1 MFGICFAHIFFMF
14 RGHVWDMSWTCLGHV
29 SNMPGTFLAEQRS
42 TKTHKSKRPKR
53 EVIAGGLTGAAPW
66 HEGMSKVNHDAF
78 KLGGSDVFLKELI
91 GGVDLFL
98 FGRDRRMDMCACLCV
113 CVCVCVCLCV
123 SLCVC
128 LCVSVRVCVCVCVCL
143 CV

>member
-1 MFGICFAHIFFMF
+1 MFGICFAHVFVCFGGMF
-14 RGHVWDMSWTCLGHV
+14 GTCLGHVWDMFRICLGRFWQ
-29 SNMPGTFLAEQRS
+29 SKDQQT
-42 TKTHKSKRPKR
+42 THKSKRPKR

-113 CVCVCVCLCV
+113 CVCLCVSVCVFVCVCV
-123 SLCVC
+123 
-128 LCVSVRVCVCVCVCL
+128 CVSVRVCVCL